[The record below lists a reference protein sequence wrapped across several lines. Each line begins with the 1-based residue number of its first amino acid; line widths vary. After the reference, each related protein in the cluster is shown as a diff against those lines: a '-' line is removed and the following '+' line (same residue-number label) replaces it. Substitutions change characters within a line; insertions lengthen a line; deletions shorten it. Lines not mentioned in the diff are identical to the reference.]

1 MVIVFERLSL
11 NLILSCERTLS
22 PCYIFVA
29 VWMFPFWCG
38 GMGGGGGEGLDYFA
52 VIVPTSFK
60 FISYPYKRK
69 TDLD

>member
-1 MVIVFERLSL
+1 MNELYHHVTSLLRFE
-11 NLILSCERTLS
+11 C
-22 PCYIFVA
+22 
-29 VWMFPFWCG
+29 FPFGAG
-38 GMGGGGGEGLDYFA
+38 GWGGGGGGGEGFDYFA

>member
-1 MVIVFERLSL
+1 MNELYHHVTSLLRFE
-11 NLILSCERTLS
+11 C
-22 PCYIFVA
+22 
-29 VWMFPFWCG
+29 FPFG
-38 GMGGGGGEGLDYFA
+38 AGELGGGGGEGFDYFA